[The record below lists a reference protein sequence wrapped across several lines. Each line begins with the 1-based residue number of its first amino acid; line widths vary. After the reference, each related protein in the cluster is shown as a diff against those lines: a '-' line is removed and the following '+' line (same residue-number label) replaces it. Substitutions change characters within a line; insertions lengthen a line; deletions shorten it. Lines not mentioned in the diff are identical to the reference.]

1 MRGAQHGQEVQKGH
15 SGGRSQILDTLL
27 RGAVEEARFHLRTD
41 REAPD
46 GSGLVGQYWANTELS
61 GAPELERI
69 DAAIDFLWT
78 LSSPAQDIPS
88 DWYSARW
95 TGRLRAPATGVTRLG
110 VAGNDGY
117 RLWLDGELILDNWRK
132 RSVGTQLAEVDLA
145 ADSEHDLRLEF
156 FESVGNA
163 RLKLVWDGDVLDEA
177 AERIGVSERL
187 ALPSNV
193 EVKDA
198 LRRYQGLYGGT
209 AHQENLERLRRIAV
223 QAMQMLDELRLYTN
237 MAARRSIAA
246 NYRAIQTEIGNQ
258 ILLAPTGFMGNV
270 GRALRLGYGLAK
282 FSHSG
287 RGFAEVT
294 CAIGAGCGVTHSWS
308 Y

>member
-1 MRGAQHGQEVQKGH
+1 MT
-15 SGGRSQILDTLL
+15 RSKKIRTKSTE
-27 RGAVEEARFHLRTD
+27 RSAPRHLR
-41 REAPD
+41 
-46 GSGLVGQYWANTELS
+46 
-61 GAPELERI
+61 
-69 DAAIDFLWT
+69 
-78 LSSPAQDIPS
+78 
-88 DWYSARW
+88 
-95 TGRLRAPATGVTRLG
+95 RLRQTRMEVATEGQH
-110 VAGNDGY
+110 NY
-117 RLWLDGELILDNWRK
+117 H
-132 RSVGTQLAEVDLA
+132 A
-145 ADSEHDLRLEF
+145 A
-156 FESVGNA
+156 
-163 RLKLVWDGDVLDEA
+163 KKKA